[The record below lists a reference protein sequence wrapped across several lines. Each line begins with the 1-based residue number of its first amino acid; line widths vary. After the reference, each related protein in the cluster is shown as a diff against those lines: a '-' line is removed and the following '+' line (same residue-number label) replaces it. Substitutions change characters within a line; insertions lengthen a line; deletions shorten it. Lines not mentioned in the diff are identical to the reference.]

1 MITRKFDDDH
11 EKVWRSCRES
21 LMMMSRKFFD
31 DHEKD
36 FIINAHRFLTY
47 LLLKNQVASV
57 KAGKPAKNFI
67 NPKLLLDR
75 EKGLLKV
82 YLRKINELKTRARA
96 EISEEYF

>member
-1 MITRKFDDDH
+1 
-11 EKVWRSCRES
+11 
-21 LMMMSRKFFD
+21 
-31 DHEKD
+31 
-36 FIINAHRFLTY
+36 

-67 NPKLLLDR
+67 NPKLLLNR